1 MKRVFFALMHAH
13 WLRGAL
19 AALLLLAQHGA
30 LTHALLHA
38 GAQTHGQVAQVAVP
52 VPHLAQ
58 NDGAPAHQVAKSC
71 VFDSLYSQVLGVVLV
86 TASGF
91 QIPPAIFNRLTSRA
105 GTRVFAESPPFRA
118 QAPPAFL

>member
-1 MKRVFFALMHAH
+1 MKRLFFALMHAH

-19 AALLLLAQHGA
+19 AALLLLTQHGA

-38 GAQTHGQVAQVAVP
+38 SSQAHGGMSQVVAP
-52 VPHLAQ
+52 VLQLAQ
-58 NDGAPAHQVAKSC
+58 SDRTPAHQVAKSC
-71 VFDSLYSQVLGVVLV
+71 VFDSVYSQVLGLVVV
-86 TASGF
+86 AASGF
-91 QIPPAIFNRLTSRA
+91 QIPPATFDRLTSLT